1 MGVGSMPVVAKPAH
15 FAAPV
20 GGWNALDAIA
30 AMPATDAVRL
40 DNLFPET
47 SYIRLRHGS
56 QVFYQTAAGTGHPPI
71 TTLMTYSTSLTG
83 DRMLAAVS
91 GQILDI
97 TNKTNIVVLS
107 GATSDSWEYV
117 NFATPGGQFWVG
129 VNGTGPQY
137 IWGGS
142 GTAVAGVNTNNGTT
156 DTTKPW
162 SMVAAYQSRLFFAGP
177 SDLYLSYLPVNVYQG
192 EAHGIDLGSY
202 FTLGGNIAFIGTWT
216 RDDSTIGM
224 NELLVVGSTN
234 GEIIAFLGSDPD
246 SPTQSYWSLAG
257 MFEMGRPVAGH
268 RQLCRLGP
276 DMMLI
281 CQDGFQSL
289 SNYITLGQSK
299 ALTTAISRKIG
310 NAVSQAVAAAQGL
323 AGWCAILWPMR
334 NALLVNVPQP
344 GGGFQQYVVNT
355 VTGAWCRFLGLNA
368 YCWTVFQG
376 QLFFGTTNSTVMQ
389 ADSGGDDNGTPI
401 AFDLITAFQIFGN
414 IQQQKRACM
423 VRPFMIASG
432 TWYPMLDVN
441 VDYTIS
447 NVTSTLNVSPAG
459 TLWDQFNWDQANWG
473 STGGPQHDWY
483 SAAGIGTSFAVR
495 MSGVAKG
502 ASLQLMAFDVTYEP
516 AIGFI

>member
-1 MGVGSMPVVAKPAH
+1 MPVVAKPAH

-30 AMPATDAVRL
+30 AMPATDAVRM

-56 QVFYQTAAGTGHPPI
+56 QVFYQISTAAVPI
-71 TTLMTYSTSLTG
+71 KTLMTYSNSLVG
-83 DRMLAAVS
+83 DRLLAAT
-91 GQILDI
+91 GGEIIDI
-97 TNKTNIVVLS
+97 TNQTNTVIGS
-107 GATSDSWEYV
+107 GATSDAWEYV

-137 IWGGS
+137 IWSGS
-142 GTAVAGVNTNNGTT
+142 GGIFAGSNTNNGTT

-162 SMVAAYQSRLFFAGP
+162 SMVASYQSRLFFAG
-177 SDLYLSYLPVNVYQG
+177 SQDLVLSYLPVNVYQG

-202 FTLGGNIAFIGTWT
+202 FVKGGNIAFIGTWT

-234 GEIIAFLGSDPD
+234 GEIICFLGSDPD
-246 SPTQSYWSLAG
+246 SPTLSYWSLAG
-257 MFEMGRPVAGH
+257 LFEMGRPVSGH

-276 DMMLI
+276 DMMLL

-299 ALTTAISRKIG
+299 ALTAAISRKIG
-310 NAVSQAVAAAQGL
+310 NAVTQAVSAAKEL
-323 AGWCAILWPMR
+323 DGWCAILWPTR

-368 YCWTVFQG
+368 YCWTVFNDA
-376 QLFFGTTNSTVMQ
+376 LFFGADNSTVMQ
-389 ADSGGDDNGTPI
+389 ADSGGDDNGVPI

-423 VRPFMIASG
+423 VRPFMIAAG
-432 TWYPMLDVN
+432 AWYPMLDVN
-441 VDYTIS
+441 VDYTLS
-447 NVTSTLNVSPAG
+447 NVTSTLNVQTAG
-459 TLWDQFNWDQANWG
+459 TLWDHFNWDQADWG
-473 STGGPQHDWY
+473 TTGGPQHDWY

-495 MSGVAKG
+495 MSGMAKS
-502 ASLQLMAFDVTYEP
+502 ASLQLFAFDVTYEP
-516 AIGFI
+516 AIGFV